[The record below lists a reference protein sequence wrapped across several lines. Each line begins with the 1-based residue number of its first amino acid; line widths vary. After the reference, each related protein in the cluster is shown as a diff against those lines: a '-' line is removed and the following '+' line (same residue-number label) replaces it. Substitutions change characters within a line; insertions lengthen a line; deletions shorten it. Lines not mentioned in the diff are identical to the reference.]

1 VCGLW
6 YLPLQ
11 AAWGL
16 ALAQRF
22 LVGILH
28 DVRNLDGWV
37 AQTMNR
43 RLTEQWAWDTLSPM
57 LRASAEVTEQQD
69 LQTS

>member
-1 VCGLW
+1 MCGLW

-22 LVGILH
+22 LIGILH
-28 DVRNLDGWV
+28 DVRNLDGW
-37 AQTMNR
+37 AADTINR
-43 RLTEQWAWDTLSPM
+43 RLTEQWAWDAFPWHLSTG
-57 LRASAEVTEQQD
+57 AEE
-69 LQTS
+69 